1 MNTKKI
7 LEDIIVDIANNVD
20 ISLYSSK
27 LQIFA
32 RMLGN
37 DNFLKWINQEYVYFP
52 GFKCHLS
59 LTPAKPLHGGE
70 CRIVCQAL
78 GLSYI

>member
-37 DNFLKWINQEYVYFP
+37 DNFLKWINQEYVY
-52 GFKCHLS
+52 G
-59 LTPAKPLHGGE
+59 
-70 CRIVCQAL
+70 
-78 GLSYI
+78 